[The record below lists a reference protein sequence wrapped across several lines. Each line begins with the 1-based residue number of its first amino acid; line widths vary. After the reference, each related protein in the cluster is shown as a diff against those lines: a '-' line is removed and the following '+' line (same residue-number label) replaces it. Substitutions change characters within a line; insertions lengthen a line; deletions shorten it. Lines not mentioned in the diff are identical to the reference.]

1 MSFHQVKI
9 SSIRKKKLK
18 KSNFDKLREECGIF
32 GISNH
37 DDASALV
44 ALGLHALQHRGQE
57 GCGIVSFDGK
67 TFHSEKRQGLVGD
80 HFTDTE
86 TLNKL
91 PGSFAIGHNR
101 YSTTGETSLRN
112 IQPFFADLHMGGLS
126 IAHNGNLTNA
136 LLLRENLVKDGAIFR
151 TTTDTETIVQL
162 IAKSRREKFLDKLI
176 DALFQIQGGYSL
188 ILMTNKKLVGVR
200 DPFGI
205 RPLVVGKLKN
215 SFIFASETCALDIVG
230 ATFIRE
236 IENGEIVIVENNQ
249 LKSIKPFPKQKP
261 RPCIFE
267 YIYFARPDSLING
280 KCAYE
285 YRKSLGQQL
294 AQETDLNADLVI
306 PVPDSGVPAA
316 LGYAEKSKKKFEL
329 GLIRN
334 HYVGRTF
341 IEPSQ
346 NIRSLG
352 VKLKLSSTKTIV
364 KNKSIILIDDSL
376 VRGTTCHKIV
386 KMLYEAGAKEVHVRI
401 ACPEIKFPDFYGV
414 DMPTKK
420 ELLAHEKS
428 LKEMCDYIK
437 AKSLRFLSLNGLYLA
452 LIGSERNSNYPQF
465 SDHYFTGDYPIK
477 PSDNIQGFKVKQL
490 SLLSGKSNS

>member
-1 MSFHQVKI
+1 M
-9 SSIRKKKLK
+9 KKY
-18 KSNFDKLREECGIF
+18 KSDKLREECGIF

-67 TFHSEKRQGLVGD
+67 NYHSEKRQGLVGD
-80 HFTDTE
+80 HFTDQAA
-86 TLNKL
+86 LKKL
-91 PGSFAIGHNR
+91 PGKFAIGHNR

-136 LLLRENLVKDGAIFR
+136 ISLRETLVKNGAIFR
-151 TTTDTETIVQL
+151 TTSDTETIVQL
-162 IAKSRREKFLDKLI
+162 IAKSSREKFVDKLI

-188 ILMTNKKLVGVR
+188 ILMTNKKLVGVK

-205 RPLVVGKLKN
+205 RPLVIGKLKD
-215 SFIFASETCALDIVG
+215 SYILASETCALDIVG
-230 ATFIRE
+230 ASYIRDV
-236 IENGEIVIVENNQ
+236 ENGEIILIED
-249 LKSIKPFPKQKP
+249 KKITSIKPFPKQKP

-267 YIYFARPDSLING
+267 FIYFARPDSLING

-285 YRKSLGQQL
+285 YRKNLGYEL
-294 AQETDLNADLVI
+294 AKETDLDADLVVA
-306 PVPDSGVPAA
+306 VPDSGVPAA
-316 LGYAEKSKKKFEL
+316 LGFAEQSKKKFEF

-334 HYVGRTF
+334 HYIGRTF

-352 VKLKLSSTKTIV
+352 VKLKLSPSKTVV
-364 KNKSIILIDDSL
+364 KNKSIILIDDSI
-376 VRGTTCHKIV
+376 VRGTTCNKIV

-414 DMPTKK
+414 DMPTEN
-420 ELLAHEKS
+420 ELLANKKNNQEMCEYISAKS
-428 LKEMCDYIK
+428 LK
-437 AKSLRFLSLNGLYLA
+437 FLSLNGLYKA
-452 LIGSERNSNYPQF
+452 LIGEDRNSNFPQF
-465 SDHYFTGDYPIK
+465 SDHYFTGNYPIR
-477 PSDNIQGFKVKQL
+477 PHDNLRGVNIKQL
-490 SLLSGKSNS
+490 SLLSTKSIS